1 MRAGPAVIDTNV
13 VVSGLLSS
21 LSDSPTARILDGMIG
36 GRFRFLLSIDLL
48 AEYRD
53 VLLRPRIRERHG
65 LQNASVDVLLT
76 EIAANGA
83 MLEISP
89 MGDMKAR
96 RADEHLW
103 KLLATAPAATLVT
116 GDLRLIARP
125 VRGAHVISAREFVDA
140 LIGGNLL
147 TDP

>member
-13 VVSGLLSS
+13 VVSGLLTSVS
-21 LSDSPTARILDGMIG
+21 ASPTARILDGMIG

-48 AEYRD
+48 TEYRD
-53 VLLRPRIRERHG
+53 VLVRPRIRARHG
-65 LQNASVDVLLT
+65 LQDASVDVMLT

-83 MLEISP
+83 MLEVSQL
-89 MGDMKAR
+89 GDMKAR

-103 KLLATAPAATLVT
+103 KLLAATPAATLVT

-125 VRGAHVISAREFVDA
+125 VRGARVISAREFVDS
-140 LIGGNLL
+140 LEK
-147 TDP
+147 

>member
-13 VVSGLLSS
+13 VVSGLLTS
-21 LSDSPTARILDGMIG
+21 LSASPTARILDGMIG

-48 AEYRD
+48 TEYRD
-53 VLLRPRIRERHG
+53 VLVRPRIRARHG
-65 LQNASVDVLLT
+65 LPNASVDVMLT

-83 MLEISP
+83 MLEVSQL
-89 MGDMKAR
+89 GDRKAR

-103 KLLATAPAATLVT
+103 RLLATAPAATLIT

-125 VRGAHVISAREFVDA
+125 VRGARVISAREFVDS
-140 LIGGNLL
+140 LEM
-147 TDP
+147 